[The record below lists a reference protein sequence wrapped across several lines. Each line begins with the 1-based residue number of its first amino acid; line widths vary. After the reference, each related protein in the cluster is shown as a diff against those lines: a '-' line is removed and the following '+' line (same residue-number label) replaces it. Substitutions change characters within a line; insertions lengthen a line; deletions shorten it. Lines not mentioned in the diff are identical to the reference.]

1 MGTQNVNT
9 NTPGW
14 FQLRT
19 VATKNILENMTEG
32 RKQELRKKA
41 EEMSERGLPDDI
53 QRK

>member
-1 MGTQNVNT
+1 MGAENVNT

-19 VATKNILENMTEG
+19 VATKNILENMTVP
-32 RKQELRKKA
+32 RKLELVKQA
-41 EEMSERGLPDDI
+41 EDLSERGLPDDI